1 MLVVQV
7 NEGENIERALKR
19 YKNKFN
25 RTKVVRELRN
35 RKEYVKPTVANR
47 KMKMKAAYI
56 NQKFREED

>member
-7 NEGENIERALKR
+7 KDGENIERALKR

-25 RTKVVRELRN
+25 KTKVVRELRT
-35 RKEYVKPTVANR
+35 RKEYVKPTVAKR
-47 KMKMKAAYI
+47 KTKLKAAYI